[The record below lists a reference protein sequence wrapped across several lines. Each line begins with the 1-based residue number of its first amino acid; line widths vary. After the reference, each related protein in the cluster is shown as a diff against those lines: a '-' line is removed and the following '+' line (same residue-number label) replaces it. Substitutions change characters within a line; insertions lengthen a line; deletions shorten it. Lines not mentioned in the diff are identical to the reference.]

1 MMKLIDKIK
10 NHGQENEAAA
20 AEKAIA
26 DRVAAEKAAAAAERK
41 RERERGPRIH
51 PELLE
56 LYEITDHV
64 LGVGTFATVKEIKLR
79 STGKQKHSAFF
90 IMDKKDMLGDRKV
103 A

>member
-1 MMKLIDKIK
+1 MMKLFDKIK
-10 NHGQENEAAA
+10 NHGQENDAAAAAAA
-20 AEKAIA
+20 AELAIA
-26 DRVAAEKAAAAAERK
+26 ERVAADKAAAAAERR

-79 STGKQKHSAFF
+79 STGK
-90 IMDKKDMLGDRKV
+90 
-103 A
+103 